1 MQVNQ
6 KKAGFSL
13 IELVIVIAISLL
25 MVGVVSGVYTLRQ
38 QVANDNA
45 AQQVA
50 SSIQTVRNEAQKGS
64 GDLNPSANP
73 NIQAGDVIYGE
84 TIDFNNS
91 CQTIPPTIPKPCIAV
106 KKYLKRL
113 SSDIRE
119 YDYSTIE
126 VPEGFRFA
134 YYNSASGTEF
144 ASAYNM
150 AGVNTSPTVPVN
162 PACGVA
168 ASMILSC
175 GPLSATP
182 LITDPST
189 GDAFIFVPNLSN
201 KLTLMKKPAYG
212 SAITLA
218 AVSVAQ
224 TNVNA
229 SKLYLGLT
237 NTDGSSRYYIII
249 DLNGSN
255 TIEVTKI
262 K

>member
-1 MQVNQ
+1 MLIN
-6 KKAGFSL
+6 KKAFGFSL

-64 GDLNPSANP
+64 GDLNPSTNA
-73 NIQAGDVIYGE
+73 NIQAGDVIYGQ

-91 CQTIPPTIPKPCIAV
+91 CPTTSKPCIV
-106 KKYLKRL
+106 IKKYLQTT
-113 SSDIRE
+113 SSVIKE
-119 YDYSTIE
+119 YAYSTVE
-126 VPEGFRFA
+126 VPEGFLFA
-134 YYNSASGTEF
+134 YYNPPGSIEF
-144 ASAYNM
+144 GSVYNR
-150 AGVNTSPTVPVN
+150 AGVNTTPTIPTSS
-162 PACGVA
+162 ACGVA

-175 GPLSATP
+175 GPLSASP
-182 LITDPST
+182 LATDQST

-218 AVSVAQ
+218 AVSAAQ